1 MTRPDV
7 DEMKLEPIDPGL
19 ELWPSSKLS
28 LATSPVVPAAP
39 IFNETAQCGE
49 WNTLIPTGASLTLGP
64 ASLL

>member
-7 DEMKLEPIDPGL
+7 DEMKVEPIDPGL
-19 ELWPSSKLS
+19 ELWPSAKLS

-39 IFNETAQCGE
+39 IFNKTAQCGE
-49 WNTLIPTGASLTLGP
+49 WNTLIPTGASLALGP